1 MWKKLKPYLISCAI
15 PLAVG
20 GLSAL
25 LTAGGTKLYDRIE
38 MPPLSPPALIF
49 PIVWTLLYLLMGI
62 SAAGVFLSPDSRD
75 AGAGLT
81 VYAISLLFNFFW
93 TLFFFRAEAFLFS
106 FIWLCLLWF
115 LILLTILLY
124 RRVVPWAAYLQ
135 IPYLLWVTFAG
146 YLNLGIYLLN

>member
-81 VYAISLLFNFFW
+81 VYAISLIFNFFW
-93 TLFFFRAEAFLFS
+93 TLCTGVSYRGQHICKFPIFS
-106 FIWLCLLWF
+106 GSPSPDI
-115 LILLTILLY
+115 
-124 RRVVPWAAYLQ
+124 
-135 IPYLLWVTFAG
+135 
-146 YLNLGIYLLN
+146 